1 MNKEKILVV
10 DDESNIRSSLQGIL
24 EDEGYGI
31 QTAET
36 GEDALRILDKQNF
49 DLLLLD
55 VWLPEMSGL
64 DVLKRVKQSDDHPPV
79 IMISGHGTIETA
91 VQATKLGAF
100 DFLEKPLSL
109 EKVIVTVQ
117 NALRQRKLEEE
128 NVELREKTKTRYHLI
143 GESRSIRKLREEI
156 GTSAPS
162 NGRVLISGENGT
174 GKEFIARL
182 IHQQSQR
189 KDRRFVEINCA
200 AAPDEVIENELF
212 GYSKDHHP
220 RAGKDK
226 KGKFLLADGGTLF
239 LDEIGEMSLKTQAKL
254 VRVLEEQEYEPLG
267 SAEPIP
273 IDIRLVTAT
282 SRNLKELILKG
293 KFREDLFFK
302 LNVIPLVIPP
312 LRERKEDIPVLIN
325 AFLRYFADEYGK
337 KPKTITAQAVEA
349 FLNYAW
355 PGNVSELMNVIERFV
370 IMVAEPEIAA
380 SHLSLLVEAREIES
394 APGLAGER
402 SLPQAL
408 EEFERSFVH
417 RVLTRNRWDLGR
429 SAQALGVEEQFL
441 KDRIKALNI
450 TFID

>member
-1 MNKEKILVV
+1 MNKDKILVI

-24 EDEGYGI
+24 EDEGFGV

-36 GEDALRILDKQNF
+36 GEDGLRLLEKQNF

-55 VWLPEMSGL
+55 VWLPEMSGIE
-64 DVLKRVKQSDDHPPV
+64 VLKRAKQSEDNPPV
-79 IMISGHGTIETA
+79 VMISGHGTIETA

-109 EKVIVTVQ
+109 EKVIVTIQ
-117 NALRQRKLEEE
+117 NALKQRKLEVE
-128 NVELREKTKTRYHLI
+128 NIELREKAKTRYHLV
-143 GESRSIRKLREEI
+143 GESLSIRKLREEI
-156 GTSAPS
+156 GTAAPS
-162 NGRVLISGENGT
+162 NGRVLIYGENGT

-182 IHQQSQR
+182 IHQQSRR

-212 GYSKDHHP
+212 GFVRDHLPH
-220 RAGKDK
+220 AGKDK

-254 VRVLEEQEYEPLG
+254 VRVLEQQEYEPLG

-273 IDIRLVTAT
+273 IDVRLVAAT
-282 SRNLKELILKG
+282 SKNLKELIPKG

-325 AFLRYFADEYGK
+325 AFLRDFALEYGK
-337 KPKTITAQAVEA
+337 KPKTMTAPAVEA
-349 FLNYAW
+349 FLNYTW

-370 IMVAEPEIAA
+370 IMVAEPEIDA
-380 SHLSLLVEAREIES
+380 SHLSLLVEAREIEAS
-394 APGLAGER
+394 PGLAGGLA
-402 SLPQAL
+402 LPQAL
-408 EEFERSFVH
+408 EEFERGFIH
-417 RVLTRNRWDLGR
+417 RVLTRNRWDLTR
-429 SAQALGVEEQFL
+429 SARALGVEEPLL
-441 KDRIKALNI
+441 KDRIKSLNI

>member
-1 MNKEKILVV
+1 MNKEKILVI

-36 GEDALRILDKQNF
+36 GEDALRVLDKQNF

-64 DVLKRVKQSDDHPPV
+64 DVLKRVKHSEDNPPV

-117 NALRQRKLEEE
+117 NALKQRKLEEE
-128 NVELREKTKTRYHLI
+128 NVQLREKAKTRYHLV

-156 GTSAPS
+156 ATAAPS
-162 NGRVLISGENGT
+162 NGRVLIYGENGT

-189 KDRRFVEINCA
+189 RDRRFVEINCA
-200 AAPDEVIENELF
+200 AAPDDVIENELF
-212 GYSKDHHP
+212 GYVRDHLPH
-220 RAGKDK
+220 AGKDK

-254 VRVLEEQEYEPLG
+254 VRVIEEQEYEPLG

-273 IDIRLVTAT
+273 IDVRLIAAT
-282 SRNLKELILKG
+282 SKNLKELIPKG

-312 LRERKEDIPVLIN
+312 LRERKEDIPVLIA
-325 AFLRYFADEYGK
+325 AFLLYFADEYGK
-337 KPKTITAQAVEA
+337 KPKTMTSQAIEA
-349 FLNYAW
+349 FLNYTW

-394 APGLAGER
+394 TPGLAGGR

-417 RVLTRNRWDLGR
+417 RILTRNRWDLGR
-429 SAQALGVEEQFL
+429 SAQALGVEEQVL
-441 KDRIKALNI
+441 KDRVKALNI

>member
-1 MNKEKILVV
+1 MNKERILVV

-24 EDEGYGI
+24 EDEGYGV

-36 GEDALRILDKQNF
+36 GEDGLRLLETQSV

-55 VWLPEMSGL
+55 VWLPAMSGI
-64 DVLKRVKQSDDHPPV
+64 DVLKRVKAAEDSPPV
-79 IMISGHGTIETA
+79 VMISGHGTIETA

-117 NALRQRKLEEE
+117 NALRQRRLEAE
-128 NVELREKTKTRYHLI
+128 NVELRGKVKTRYHLV

-156 GTSAPS
+156 GTAAPS
-162 NGRVLISGENGT
+162 NGRVLIYGENGT

-182 IHQQSQR
+182 IHEQSRR

-200 AAPDEVIENELF
+200 AAPDEVIESELF
-212 GYSKDHHP
+212 GFVREHLPH
-220 RAGKDK
+220 AAKDK

-254 VRVLEEQEYEPLG
+254 VRVLEEQEIEPLG
-267 SAEPIP
+267 SAEPVP
-273 IDIRLVTAT
+273 VDVRLVAAT
-282 SRNLKELILKG
+282 SRNLKELIAKG

-312 LRERKEDIPVLIN
+312 LRERKEDIPVLID
-325 AFLRYFADEYGK
+325 AFLRDFADEYGK
-337 KPKTITAQAVEA
+337 KPKTMTPPAVAA

-370 IMVAEPEIAA
+370 IMVAEPVIDAA
-380 SHLSLLVEAREIES
+380 HLSLLVEAREIEV
-394 APGLAGER
+394 APGLAGGLA
-402 SLPQAL
+402 LPQAL
-408 EEFERSFVH
+408 AEFERHFVH
-417 RVLTRNRWDLGR
+417 RVLTRNSWDLGR
-429 SAQALGVEEQFL
+429 SARALGVEEPQL

-450 TFID
+450 TLID